1 MSDTPYVDEHGPR
14 ARGLRD
20 EVPPRL
26 TAAGL
31 ATGLGA
37 VWGLLGY
44 AILWEGVPVG
54 VDRPFVQSLGGT
66 LALLPVRAVLWGIRR
81 AEVFAGRTFDLSGN
95 HWWIAP
101 TAGAVGAGILVGA
114 TVLARAIV
122 RRLRTPAVDRGR

>member
-1 MSDTPYVDEHGPR
+1 MDEPGPGT
-14 ARGLRD
+14 RGLRD
-20 EVPPRL
+20 ETPPRL
-26 TAAGL
+26 STAGV

-37 VWGLLGY
+37 AWGLLGY

-81 AEVFAGRTFDLSGN
+81 AEVLAGRTFDLSAN

-101 TAGAVGAGILVGA
+101 AAGVIGAAIVAGVM
-114 TVLARAIV
+114 VLARAALW
-122 RRLRTPAVDRGR
+122 RLRAPVIDPRS